1 MRQGLNY
8 EFVDE
13 NDTFPMEL
21 QKIDIVFFR
30 NSFAL

>member
-1 MRQGLNY
+1 MRRGLIY
-8 EFVDE
+8 DFVDE
-13 NDTFPMEL
+13 IDTFPMKL